1 MFPRKKPWPSIW
13 VQCQYFFHFNYYH
26 QYFFHF
32 NNYQLYF
39 FHFNYYQQYFFH
51 EVKVVHGGRKVCCV
65 WQWQDKWIYC
75 PRYRTEKE
83 SRSSGRCS
91 CNNYALTFSSLLRG
105 LWAEKNRH
113 LILKNLFIE
122 HQSFLHLC
130 PAVVT
135 STRYTSYSQC

>member
-1 MFPRKKPWPSIW
+1 MK
-13 VQCQYFFHFNYYH
+13 C
-26 QYFFHF
+26 
-32 NNYQLYF
+32 
-39 FHFNYYQQYFFH
+39 FH
-51 EVKVVHGGRKVCCV
+51 EKNHDHPFEFSASISSISIIISNISSISIIISNISSISIIISSISSMRSRSYMVEERCVVFGS
-65 WQWQDKWIYC
+65 DKWIYC

-91 CNNYALTFSSLLRG
+91 WNNYALTFSSLLRG